1 MKSILVSAIKFLGS
15 VIREMVVWFFR
26 GVGVFL
32 SSIIG
37 FFLVILAIFTVIAAF
52 SGGNDSSS
60 SAINFNNSNEAVYKD
75 YGGEEKIALINLT
88 GEIVESES
96 QDLLGGG
103 VSGIT
108 PDGVYNLLKTVKAD
122 EKVKGLVLNISSPG
136 GSPVASD
143 RIFQEIVDFKNE
155 TKIPVVVLMGDVV
168 ASGGYYISAPADF
181 IYANPSTITG
191 SIGVILQTY
200 NLSGLYEK
208 IGVKKE
214 TFKSG
219 KYKDI
224 LNDSREITPEEREM
238 INGLMKDTYE
248 NFLARVSQGR
258 KMDIEE
264 VRKLA
269 EGKIYSGIS
278 AKEIGL
284 VDEVGTLNDAILKSA
299 KLAGLKKF
307 KVVKFKSTS
316 ILEEVLGQIKFAA
329 RNTGVNLGIVGI
341 NQPKYQIL
349 YKLP

>member
-1 MKSILVSAIKFLGS
+1 MRNFIKSILNFILS
-15 VIREMVVWFFR
+15 VVKDMVVWFFR

-37 FFLVILAIFTVIAAF
+37 FFLVILALLTVIGIF
-52 SGGNDSSS
+52 SQAGESTTPIG
-60 SAINFNNSNEAVYKD
+60 FNSSNESVYKD
-75 YGGEEKIALINLT
+75 YGGEEKIALIDLN
-88 GEIVESES
+88 GEIVENES

-155 TKIPVVVLMGDVV
+155 TKIPVVVLMGDIV
-168 ASGGYYISAPADF
+168 ASGGYYISAPADY
-181 IYANPSTITG
+181 ILANPSTITG

-224 LNDSREITPEEREM
+224 LNDSREITAEEREM
-238 INGLMKDTYE
+238 INELMKDTYE
-248 NFLARVSQGR
+248 NFLIRVSQGR
-258 KMDIEE
+258 RMEIEE
-264 VRKLA
+264 VRRLA
-269 EGKIYSGIS
+269 EGKIYSGVS
-278 AKEIGL
+278 AVKAGL
-284 VDEVGTLNDAILKSA
+284 VDEVGTLDDAILKSA
-299 KLAGLKKF
+299 KLAGLQKF

-329 RNTGVNLGIVGI
+329 RNTGINLGIVGI
-341 NQPKYQIL
+341 NQPKYKIL